1 MKTLILKTIVMEFY
15 QDFNMAINNDR
26 ETNSTEIRNSR
37 YVQGGETDRY
47 ANRLG
52 WWERRTMPRQDDDIQ
67 YTIDKRV
74 EGRPDLIAHH
84 VYGKVQLM
92 WLVLQYNNIVDVET
106 ELVAG
111 EEIFLPTMER
121 VMLSIMTK
129 PVGGNPVT

>member
-111 EEIFLPTMER
+111 EEIFLPTVER

>member
-1 MKTLILKTIVMEFY
+1 MKTSILKTIVMEFY

-52 WWERRTMPRQDDDIQ
+52 WWERRAMPRQDDDIR

-74 EGRPDLIAHH
+74 EFQK
-84 VYGKVQLM
+84 KVKEKL
-92 WLVLQYNNIVDVET
+92 
-106 ELVAG
+106 
-111 EEIFLPTMER
+111 EER
-121 VMLSIMTK
+121 K
-129 PVGGNPVT
+129 

>member
-1 MKTLILKTIVMEFY
+1 
-15 QDFNMAINNDR
+15 MAINNDR